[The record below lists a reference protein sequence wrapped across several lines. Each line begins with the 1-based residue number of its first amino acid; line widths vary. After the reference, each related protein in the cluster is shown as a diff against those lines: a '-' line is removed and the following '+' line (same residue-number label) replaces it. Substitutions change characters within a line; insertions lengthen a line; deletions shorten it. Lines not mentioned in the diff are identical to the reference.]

1 MDEAE
6 GRMDMMREYMQNML
20 GGNDNKSTT
29 ISESAAEKLDPAH
42 LRYIDKEFKP
52 ITSTAYRQSVSN
64 NQLGT
69 DSWMAVVKRVPVRLR
84 LRVDERRIAEIL
96 EKCANAKIPLEVRQ
110 ITLIGGDLPAD
121 TTSSAKKSSGVGP
134 GDPSVAGTGGGAGG
148 ASMTLTDD
156 DDRGSSQAS
165 SGAGG
170 AGGEKTFKS
179 PEFNSHFLV
188 PLEIYGVMKFYSA
201 PAPEALGRTTQSPTS
216 L

>member
-20 GGNDNKSTT
+20 GGNDDKSTA

-52 ITSTAYRQSVSN
+52 ITSTAYRQSVSS

-69 DSWMAVVKRVPVRLR
+69 DSWMSVVKRVPVRLR

-121 TTSSAKKSSGVGP
+121 TTTSAKRDSGVGP
-134 GDPSVAGTGGGAGG
+134 GDPSVASGGGAGG
-148 ASMTLTDD
+148 ASMTLSDS
-156 DDRGSSQAS
+156 DDRDASQGA
-165 SGAGG
+165 SGA
-170 AGGEKTFKS
+170 AGSGKEQTFKS

-201 PAPEALGRTTQSPTS
+201 PAPEALGRVTQTSPPS